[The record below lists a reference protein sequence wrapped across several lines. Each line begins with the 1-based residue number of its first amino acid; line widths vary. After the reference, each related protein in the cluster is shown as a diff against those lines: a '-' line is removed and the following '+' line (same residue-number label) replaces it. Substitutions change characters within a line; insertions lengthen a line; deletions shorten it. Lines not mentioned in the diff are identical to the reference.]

1 MESLDPVMDYL
12 DRKDNIIHL
21 KPMKAPLTLLI
32 DEEVQ
37 RYLDYYI
44 ECFGIRIAIYDGSG
58 NSLMAGKQRD
68 NCDYCRLFRSH
79 EPSNHQ
85 CFHLDQIMRERV
97 TNSDKTELYRC
108 HAGLWEAVRAV
119 RVEGILMGFAMVG
132 QIRIDSEMNLLDQDH
147 PHIKE
152 LETLYHEAPLID
164 REKLPAMIG
173 LFDALVEFMVQKN
186 FMRVRTDVFT
196 GRLLMFIESSLDR
209 PVSLSDGAKFM
220 NMTPQALA
228 HSIRRHGLEPFTELA
243 QKRKISEA
251 ELRLKRDPQLS
262 IKELSHSLGFTDP
275 YYFSRVFKKY
285 TGLSPSYFRDRS
297 KN

>member
-1 MESLDPVMDYL
+1 
-12 DRKDNIIHL
+12 
-21 KPMKAPLTLLI
+21 
-32 DEEVQ
+32 
-37 RYLDYYI
+37 
-44 ECFGIRIAIYDGSG
+44 
-58 NSLMAGKQRD
+58 
-68 NCDYCRLFRSH
+68 
-79 EPSNHQ
+79 
-85 CFHLDQIMRERV
+85 
-97 TNSDKTELYRC
+97 
-108 HAGLWEAVRAV
+108 
-119 RVEGILMGFAMVG
+119 
-132 QIRIDSEMNLLDQDH
+132 
-147 PHIKE
+147 
-152 LETLYHEAPLID
+152 
-164 REKLPAMIG
+164 MIG

-275 YYFSRVFKKY
+275 TISVVFLRNIPVCPPLISEIEVKINVHMPFYMVSLIQGDNHGASEFKYYFNH
-285 TGLSPSYFRDRS
+285 LQ
-297 KN
+297 